1 MTVQVR
7 KIADVMQEM
16 LAVARGEI
24 KTPQHR
30 SKVTVESV
38 GALMRILTPE
48 NRAMLTAIRDQKPSS
63 VAELSRSVNRAPSN
77 VTRTLNR
84 MEALG
89 LVRMEVL
96 NRTKAPRITSEK
108 ILVEIDPF
116 APNDTQDE
124 AALATSR

>member
-24 KTPQHR
+24 KAPQHR

-48 NRAMLTAIRDQKPSS
+48 NRAMLTAIRDQQPSS

-89 LVRMEVL
+89 LVRMEVF

-116 APNDTQDE
+116 N
-124 AALATSR
+124 